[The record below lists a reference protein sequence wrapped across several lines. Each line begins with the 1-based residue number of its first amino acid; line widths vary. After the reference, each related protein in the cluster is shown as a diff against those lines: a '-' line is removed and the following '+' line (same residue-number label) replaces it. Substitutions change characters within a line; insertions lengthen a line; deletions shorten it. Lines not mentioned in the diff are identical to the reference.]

1 MIRLLAFALLL
12 GLASGCR
19 ADEVRLRSQPEGPAV
34 RPAPVPAIPL
44 THRAVPAPPPVRGRG
59 AVLWVSLTAHLGS
72 RADAGPIRLR
82 AAAGA
87 LTVRDGSGRSWT
99 GPSFDVT
106 WRSVPLQEPL
116 SLARRVAGPFASFES
131 AERVANRW
139 RGLGVPAEVAHPKDW
154 EVWAP
159 ADATAPPDLPVRNW
173 STRLTH
179 SVEPV
184 LQIPAGGV
192 TLQGPVELEAP
203 AGLRWGKGVF
213 QGPFRLQRDAYG
225 SWTLVE
231 QVPVERYLEGVVPHE
246 IGAGSP
252 AAALQAQTVLAR
264 TWALANS
271 HRFRIDGYHLC
282 SDTQCQV
289 YSDPRQAGGAVRQA
303 ISATAGR
310 LLSWKGQPISAVYH
324 ASNGGVMAA
333 GPEAWAMD
341 PQPYLRAEPDG
352 DPAFVARQALP
363 LSTRAAVAGLLA
375 DRQGVHGS
383 GHPRFR
389 WTRTLTG
396 HGIRQALGSAGAALQ
411 GPLQLNVLER
421 GSSGRVLALQIAPSG
436 GGTPVVLRLD
446 RIRGTLRTLPS
457 TLFVLEPQGNE
468 RWLVRGGGFGHG
480 VGLSQAGAID
490 LAWRGWSTARILDH
504 YYPGTVYG
512 PLPATVQ
519 SP

>member
-99 GPSFDVT
+99 APSFDVT

-139 RGLGVPAEVAHPKDW
+139 RGLGVPAEVAHPQDW

-289 YSDPRQAGGAVRQA
+289 YSDPRHAGGAVREA
-303 ISATAGR
+303 IAVTEGK
-310 LLSWKGQPISAVYH
+310 LLSLNNEPISAVYH
-324 ASNGGVMAA
+324 ATNGGVMAG
-333 GPEAWAMD
+333 GPEAWAM
-341 PQPYLRAEPDG
+341 QPTTYLRPKPDG
-352 DPAFVARQALP
+352 DAGWSNRHPLPLQQRQAVL
-363 LSTRAAVAGLLA
+363 ALLA
-375 DRQGVHGS
+375 DRTGAYGQQ
-383 GHPRFR
+383 HPRFR

-396 HGIRQALGSAGAALQ
+396 AGLRQALGAAAAPLAS
-411 GPLQLNVLER
+411 PLQLQVLER
-421 GSSGRVLALQIAPSG
+421 GASGRVLALQISGSGDAAPV
-436 GGTPVVLRLD
+436 TLKLD
-446 RIRGTLRTLPS
+446 AIRRTLRTLPS
-457 TLFVLEPQGNE
+457 TLFVLQPQGAE

-480 VGLSQAGAID
+480 AGLSQAGAID
-490 LAWRGWSTARILDH
+490 LAWRGWSVERILRH

-512 PLPATVQ
+512 PLLPPLE